1 MTMNRQ
7 MITKFF
13 MRLGILAWLPA
24 QLLAAPAANQ
34 WQDHAAIRAAAQ
46 QFLQVYVDDQ
56 HEGRSEIRLGPLDPR
71 LKLTPCASPLTAY
84 LPPGGR
90 NMGNTTVGVRCPDQ
104 GGWNIYVSAR
114 IDVFGPVLVT
124 RQPLARG
131 TRIEAGDLELVERN
145 LAYLPYGYYT
155 DPQPIAGQLA
165 KRTIAGATVITPPML
180 QAPRLVKRGERV
192 SVIAERG
199 PLQIRTSG
207 KALRDGKS
215 GELIQIRAEGSH
227 RIVDGVVVGQ
237 GVVKVTL

>member
-1 MTMNRQ
+1 MYRKNIMQ
-7 MITKFF
+7 FF
-13 MRLGILAWLPA
+13 IGLGILAWLPTA
-24 QLLAAPAANQ
+24 GLAGQAANR

-46 QFLQVYVDDQ
+46 QFLQSYVDDQ
-56 HEGRSEIRLGPLDPR
+56 HEGRSEIRLSPLDPR
-71 LKLTPCASPLTAY
+71 LKLAPCAVPLTAY

-90 NMGNTTVGVRCPDQ
+90 NMGNTTVGVRCADA

-124 RQPLARG
+124 RQPLPRG
-131 TRIEAGDLELVERN
+131 TRIEAQDLELVERN
-145 LAYLPYGYYT
+145 LSHLPYGYYT
-155 DPQPIAGQLA
+155 DSQPIAGQLA
-165 KRTIAGATVITPPML
+165 KRTIAAATVITPPML
-180 QAPRLVKRGERV
+180 LEPSLVKRGERV

-215 GELIQIRAEGSH
+215 GELIQIRAEGSQ